1 MQITEQ
7 HFNSILLE
15 LIDENPIAS
24 RGILRV
30 SEVVFTK
37 DVPTLGITVTGKPKL
52 CVNLDFVRE
61 NCH

>member
-1 MQITEQ
+1 MQITER

-30 SEVVFTK
+30 SEVEFTK
-37 DVPTLGITVTGKPKL
+37 EVPTLGITLTGKPKL
-52 CVNLDFVRE
+52 CVNIDFIKE
-61 NCH
+61 P